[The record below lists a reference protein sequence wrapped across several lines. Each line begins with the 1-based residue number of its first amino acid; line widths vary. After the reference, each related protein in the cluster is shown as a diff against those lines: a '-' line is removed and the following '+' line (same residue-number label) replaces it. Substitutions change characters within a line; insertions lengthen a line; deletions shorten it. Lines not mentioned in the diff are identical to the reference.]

1 MPIPDAV
8 AVQPSPEP
16 ALDECSTE
24 NLTVVNPGQLTVG
37 AVAPLE
43 EPYFVDGK
51 PGSQEGFESA
61 LVYAIAEGLGFRST
75 QVDWR
80 IIEVGVPLD
89 PSDPR
94 VDFLVGRIPAEGG
107 AASWVPSVPYLQVLD
122 AAPELVDA
130 DGQAVGAEQPRTS
143 TSYALAFAPG
153 DPLVTCV
160 DGVLGELIADGE
172 LTELADTWL
181 PPPDASSDVARIPAS

>member
-1 MPIPDAV
+1 M

-37 AVAPLE
+37 AAAPLE
-43 EPYFVDGK
+43 EPYFVDGQ
-51 PGSQEGFESA
+51 PDNQEGFESA
-61 LVYAIAEGLGFRST
+61 LVYAIAEGLGFRTT
-75 QVDWR
+75 QVEWR
-80 IIEVGVPLD
+80 VTEAGTPLD

-94 VDFLVGRIPAEGG
+94 VDFLVGRIPADEPG
-107 AASWVPSVPYLQVLD
+107 AAWVSSVPYLQLLGAEPD
-122 AAPELVDA
+122 LIDG
-130 DGQAVGAEQPRTS
+130 DGQAVDPERPRTS

-181 PPPDASSDVARIPAS
+181 PPSGASSDVARIPAS